1 MNITLSNN
9 EIIYTSDNWK
19 TAETAIGK
27 QKYTLNGIT
36 YEEYCVN
43 TKLLLSGKVISGDIY
58 SLNYATDENG
68 VVTSGTHIDL
78 NNGDFVFAGGKLS
91 YLNDKLSI
99 NGNIIAKSGEIGKWK
114 ITSEENGGAIY
125 RDFEQY
131 RAWIQPP
138 TSAVT
143 WVYSCQEKKNN
154 KYYGNWYVRSDGYM
168 YAGNADINGSLKTN
182 GRTSLFE
189 DKQGFY
195 VGNDGFDLCWLGRD
209 EWRDDT
215 DVFAHLRA
223 TSKAFEII
231 VGNTIVLSVPI
242 SSRFSGTSIGYHVET
257 STLCSEKICY
267 SNALI
272 KADAK

>member
-1 MNITLSNN
+1 M
-9 EIIYTSDNWK
+9 
-19 TAETAIGK
+19 
-27 QKYTLNGIT
+27 
-36 YEEYCVN
+36 
-43 TKLLLSGKVISGDIY
+43 
-58 SLNYATDENG
+58 
-68 VVTSGTHIDL
+68 
-78 NNGDFVFAGGKLS
+78 
-91 YLNDKLSI
+91 NDKLSI
-99 NGNIIAKSGEIGKWK
+99 NGNIIAKSVEIVKWK